1 METTVKSF
9 CTRLCSGT
17 CGILATLVDGRIA
30 RIKGD
35 PNCPFN
41 RGSICAKGRALP
53 ELLYHPDRLIVP
65 LKRIGPKGA
74 DLWQPISTDEALETI
89 ADKLKDYSDNYGPES
104 IMLFVGAYRGLERDF
119 IQRFARVLGTPNTVS
134 VDNNCHVPRTMAAR
148 YTCGAMPFPD
158 YEYPPQCLIIWGR
171 NSLQTGGD
179 GSPVQFRQAFD
190 GGTQFIIVD
199 PRKIALVSKADL
211 WLKPR
216 PGSDGLLAL
225 GMLHVIINE
234 KLYDTDFVAQWTV
247 GFQRLRGFIAAYPP
261 DTVAQKTWVPP
272 SLIVKAARKFAAAK
286 RAAIQWG
293 NALDQTSNTFQTC
306 RAVAILMAITGNL
319 DIPGGAVLPDYLPL
333 LKGTGFSL
341 EKEWPLS
348 RRPETPSSYS
358 SGHWRC

>member
-1 METTVKSF
+1 
-9 CTRLCSGT
+9 
-17 CGILATLVDGRIA
+17 
-30 RIKGD
+30 
-35 PNCPFN
+35 
-41 RGSICAKGRALP
+41 
-53 ELLYHPDRLIVP
+53 
-65 LKRIGPKGA
+65 
-74 DLWQPISTDEALETI
+74 
-89 ADKLKDYSDNYGPES
+89 
-104 IMLFVGAYRGLERDF
+104 
-119 IQRFARVLGTPNTVS
+119 
-134 VDNNCHVPRTMAAR
+134 
-148 YTCGAMPFPD
+148 
-158 YEYPPQCLIIWGR
+158 
-171 NSLQTGGD
+171 
-179 GSPVQFRQAFD
+179 
-190 GGTQFIIVD
+190 
-199 PRKIALVSKADL
+199 
-211 WLKPR
+211 
-216 PGSDGLLAL
+216 
-225 GMLHVIINE
+225 MLHVIINE